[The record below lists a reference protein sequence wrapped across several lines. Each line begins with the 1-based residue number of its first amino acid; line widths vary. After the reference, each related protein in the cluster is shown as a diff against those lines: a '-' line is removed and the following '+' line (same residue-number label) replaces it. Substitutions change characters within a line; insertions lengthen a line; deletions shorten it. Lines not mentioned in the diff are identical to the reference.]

1 MAKTS
6 CEIILCFFYFIL
18 SFRVISVS
26 AQQTCD
32 NTAGSFKP
40 NSTYDNNR
48 RLILSTFA
56 SNVTAQNGYFNGSF
70 GLGTDRVYAMG
81 MCAPGAEPDVCS
93 NCIKN
98 TAEGLLQICL
108 NQTDGFSWSGE
119 ETLCLVRYS
128 NKSFSGLLGLEPSND
143 FFNVNEIR
151 KEDQKEFDSVFD
163 DLMIRTIQGA
173 SSSVRNNSNSLSL
186 SGKYYA
192 KDVAPEPVY
201 GNISVVMQCTPD
213 VSSKD
218 CNICL
223 ERSVDFYK
231 KWYNGK
237 RGTII
242 LRPSCFFRW
251 ELYTF
256 FGAFDSINARHPPP
270 PPRPLSPPPLKTPS
284 VTNITK
290 KNDSRISGGTIA
302 AIVVV
307 VVVTII
313 LIVVGLVICK
323 RRKQKQEIELPTESV
338 QFDLKTIEAAT
349 GNFSEHNKLGAGGFG
364 EGMLLNGTEIAVK
377 RLSKTSGQGEIEFKN
392 EVVVVAKLQ
401 HINLVRLLGFSLQ
414 GEEKLLV
421 YEFVP
426 NKSLDYFLFV
436 NNLVTYV
443 WKLWENKT
451 MHELIDPFIK
461 EDCKS
466 DEVIRY
472 VHIGLLCVQ
481 ENPADRPTMSTIH
494 QVLTTSSI
502 TLPVPQPP
510 GFFFRNGP
518 GSNPSSQGM
527 VPGQSS
533 SKSFTSSVDE
543 ATITQRRR
551 KSYREI
557 DIQYSPHLSSN
568 NLMLTSNILNLHVPQ
583 PSRTDGLDFSI
594 SSAQKCGKT
603 GLFKPNDKYDIN
615 RHLLLSSLASNVSAR
630 GGFYNASIGQGP
642 DRLYASGTCIQGSE
656 PELCSACIDSA
667 FIRVIKKCHN
677 QTEAL
682 DWSSFNEEYPCM
694 IRYSNRS
701 FFGLLEMTPFFK
713 NYNAT
718 DFQVNLT
725 EFYQK
730 WEALM
735 LGVIADAISSPNPKF
750 YGAGTGKIGI
760 QTVYAFVLCSKDI
773 SPWNCS
779 RCLRGNV
786 DNYKLSCSGKPRG
799 HSFSPSCY
807 MRWDLYQFYGF
818 IEYRASP
825 TLPREKDGGN
835 ISTRNILGITVALA
849 FFITL
854 SLSLFFNDGYISLA
868 GRSMT
873 TYGTAPPDDD
883 DITTSGSLQFDFKA
897 IEAATNN
904 FQKSNKLGHGGF
916 VGNLV
921 TYVWRLWNN
930 ESFLELVDPAMG
942 ESYDKDE
949 VIRCIHISLLVRS
962 ESNPLAER
970 LEPGPSTTMSFR
982 ASAQDPRF
990 LAYYCPNATTYSSNS
1005 TYFTNLK
1012 TLLSSLSSRNAS
1024 YSTGFQ
1030 NATSGKAPDRVT
1042 GLFLCRGDFS
1052 PEVCRSCVT
1061 FAVNDTFNRC
1071 SDKREAVFYYE
1082 QCILRYSDKNILSTV
1097 TYDGALLMKNP
1108 NNISSNQRDSF
1119 VASVSSTMNQAAIVT
1134 ANSSRKF
1141 YTLETELTPVQTLY
1155 GLLQCTPDL
1164 TRQDCLSCLQS
1175 SINEIPLYRVGGR
1188 LVYPRKGG
1196 NSNVLVVAIVVPIT
1210 VVVLLL
1216 IAGYC
1221 FLAKRAKKTFDTVP
1235 TFDGD
1240 DITTVESLQLNYKM
1254 IRDATNN
1261 FVVDTSGYMSPEY
1274 AINGQFS
1281 VKSDVYSFGVLV
1293 LEIISGKKN
1302 SSFYDTDVSRNVVS
1316 YAWSLWSKG
1325 TAMDLVDPIIIDNCQ
1340 KSEVAR
1346 CIHICLLC
1354 VQDDPEERPILSTIY
1369 MMLTN
1374 DTVTLSVPQQPGFF
1388 VQS

>member
-6 CEIILCFFYFIL
+6 CEIILCFFFFIL

-48 RLILSTFA
+48 RLLLSTFA

-163 DLMIRTIQGA
+163 ELMFRTIQGA

-218 CNICL
+218 CNLCL
-223 ERSVDFYK
+223 ERSLDFYK

-284 VTNITK
+284 VTNQTNITK

-364 EGMLLNGTEIAVK
+364 EVYKGMLLNGTEIAVK

-426 NKSLDYFLFV
+426 NKSLDYFLFDPNKRNQLDWTVRRNIIGGITRGILYLHQDSRLKIIHRDLKASNILLDADMNPKIADFGMARIFGVDQTVANTARVVGTFGYMSPEYVTHGQFSMKSDVYSFGVLILEIISGKKNSSFYQMDGLV

-682 DWSSFNEEYPCM
+682 DWSSFNEEYP
-694 IRYSNRS
+694 Y
-701 FFGLLEMTPFFK
+701 
-713 NYNAT
+713 
-718 DFQVNLT
+718 FQVNLT

-825 TLPREKDGGN
+825 TLPREKDGGK

-849 FFITL
+849 FFITVLLVLGYAL
-854 SLSLFFNDGYISLA
+854 SRRRKAYQEFA
-868 GRSMT
+868 TERRSMT
-873 TYGTAPPDDD
+873 TYGTAPPDD
-883 DITTSGSLQFDFKA
+883 GK
-897 IEAATNN
+897 
-904 FQKSNKLGHGGF
+904 
-916 VGNLV
+916 
-921 TYVWRLWNN
+921 RLY
-930 ESFLELVDPAMG
+930 
-942 ESYDKDE
+942 SYL
-949 VIRCIHISLLVRS
+949 H
-962 ESNPLAER
+962 
-970 LEPGPSTTMSFR
+970 
-982 ASAQDPRF
+982 
-990 LAYYCPNATTYSSNS
+990 
-1005 TYFTNLK
+1005 
-1012 TLLSSLSSRNAS
+1012 
-1024 YSTGFQ
+1024 
-1030 NATSGKAPDRVT
+1030 
-1042 GLFLCRGDFS
+1042 
-1052 PEVCRSCVT
+1052 
-1061 FAVNDTFNRC
+1061 
-1071 SDKREAVFYYE
+1071 
-1082 QCILRYSDKNILSTV
+1082 
-1097 TYDGALLMKNP
+1097 
-1108 NNISSNQRDSF
+1108 
-1119 VASVSSTMNQAAIVT
+1119 
-1134 ANSSRKF
+1134 
-1141 YTLETELTPVQTLY
+1141 
-1155 GLLQCTPDL
+1155 
-1164 TRQDCLSCLQS
+1164 
-1175 SINEIPLYRVGGR
+1175 
-1188 LVYPRKGG
+1188 
-1196 NSNVLVVAIVVPIT
+1196 
-1210 VVVLLL
+1210 
-1216 IAGYC
+1216 
-1221 FLAKRAKKTFDTVP
+1221 
-1235 TFDGD
+1235 
-1240 DITTVESLQLNYKM
+1240 
-1254 IRDATNN
+1254 
-1261 FVVDTSGYMSPEY
+1261 
-1274 AINGQFS
+1274 
-1281 VKSDVYSFGVLV
+1281 
-1293 LEIISGKKN
+1293 
-1302 SSFYDTDVSRNVVS
+1302 
-1316 YAWSLWSKG
+1316 
-1325 TAMDLVDPIIIDNCQ
+1325 
-1340 KSEVAR
+1340 
-1346 CIHICLLC
+1346 
-1354 VQDDPEERPILSTIY
+1354 
-1369 MMLTN
+1369 
-1374 DTVTLSVPQQPGFF
+1374 
-1388 VQS
+1388 